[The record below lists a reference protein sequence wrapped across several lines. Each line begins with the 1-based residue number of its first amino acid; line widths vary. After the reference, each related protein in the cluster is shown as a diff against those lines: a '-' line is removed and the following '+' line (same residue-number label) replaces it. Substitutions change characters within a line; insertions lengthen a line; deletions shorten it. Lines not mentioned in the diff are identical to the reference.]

1 MSTASLP
8 LSATTRPLEL
18 AMRHDLGIHPLRF
31 SGRNYW
37 GVKDPVA
44 LRYYQLR
51 DEEYY
56 ILRQLDG
63 RTSLQQ
69 IQQRFEKQFAPSR
82 LDVRQL
88 QRFLGT
94 LHRQGLIVSLAPE
107 QGEQLLE
114 RRGRERRRQL
124 GQAAASI
131 LAIRF
136 RGIDPEPFLQWL
148 YPKVGWLFSRGAV
161 FCVLLSAL
169 AALTLAA
176 VQFETLQA
184 RLPNF
189 HAFFNAENA
198 VWLMVA
204 LALAKILHELGHAL
218 ACKRFGGECH
228 ELGVMLLVFTPCLYC
243 NVTDSWMMPNKWH
256 RAAIAAA
263 GMYVE
268 VALASVC
275 TFLWWFSEPGLF
287 NSMCLNLMFVSSVST
302 VLFNGNPLLRYDGY
316 YILSDL
322 LEAPNLQ
329 QRSSAV
335 VKRALMQWLL
345 DVDPPADRLIPE
357 GRRGVL
363 ATYAV
368 ASTLYRFVVI
378 FGILWFLHAVLKPY
392 RLELAA
398 DLIAA
403 VVVIG
408 LLVGPVTGGVSFLS
422 HPGWRREVNWLRFV
436 LLSAAATVL
445 LAVVLLVPL
454 PQRVYA
460 PAVVEPRG
468 AERLYVSVP
477 GKLVAGARYGDSVS
491 EGDIVAQLESLQLG
505 QEIVKLEGDVRR
517 QEKHLENLRRLQVT
531 DEEVGVQ
538 IPAAQEA
545 LQDLRQQLA
554 DRLDDRRKLT
564 IVSPRA
570 GVLLPPRQR
579 RDDLP
584 TEELPEWTG
593 TPLERENRNAWL
605 ATGTLLCLVGSPGEL
620 EGRLVI
626 DQADIDLVHVGQEV
640 RLRLDETPGEI
651 VTGKIE
657 EISQLD
663 LDVAPPELV
672 AAGVL
677 PMRAG
682 SESPQLAGT
691 AFLARV
697 TLDGH
702 DHPLLIRTTGEAKVL
717 VEPASLAWRLWRYLS
732 RTFRFEW

>member
-8 LSATTRPLEL
+8 LTAVTRPLDL
-18 AMRHDLGIHPLRF
+18 AMRRDLGVYPLRF

-63 RTSLQQ
+63 RTSLEE
-69 IQQRFEKQFAPSR
+69 IQQRFEKQFAPLR

-107 QGEQLLE
+107 QGEQLIE
-114 RRGRERRRQL
+114 RRGRERRRQYA
-124 GQAAASI
+124 QAAASI

-136 RGIDPEPFLQWL
+136 RGIDPEPFLVWL
-148 YPKVGWLFSRGAV
+148 YPKVGWFFSRGAAV
-161 FCVLLSAL
+161 CVLLLAL
-169 AALTLAA
+169 AAMTLAA
-176 VQFETLQA
+176 VQFETLQS
-184 RLPNF
+184 RLPDF
-189 HAFFNAENA
+189 HAFFNAQNA
-198 VWLMVA
+198 LWLMVA
-204 LALAKILHELGHAL
+204 LGLAKVLHELGHAL

-287 NSMCLNLMFVSSVST
+287 NSMCLNVMFVSSVST
-302 VLFNGNPLLRYDGY
+302 LLFNGNPLLRYDGY

-322 LEAPNLQ
+322 LETPNLQ
-329 QRSSAV
+329 QRSSSV
-335 VKRALMQWLL
+335 VKSALSQWLL
-345 DVDPPADRLIPE
+345 DVDPPVDRLMPE
-357 GRRGVL
+357 NRRGVL
-363 ATYAV
+363 AAYAV
-368 ASTLYRFVVI
+368 ASTIYRFVVI
-378 FGILWFLHAVLKPY
+378 FGILWFVREVLKPY
-392 RLELAA
+392 RLEIVAELVA
-398 DLIAA
+398 L
-403 VVVIG
+403 VVVVG
-408 LLVGPVTGGVSFLS
+408 LFVGPVMGAIAFLR
-422 HPGWRREVNWLRFV
+422 HPGRRREVNWLRFG
-436 LLSAAATVL
+436 LLSIAAAAL
-445 LAVVLLVPL
+445 MAVVLLVPL

-460 PAVVEPRG
+460 PVVVEPHD
-468 AERLYVSVP
+468 AERLYVSAP
-477 GKLVAGARYGDSVS
+477 GRLVEAARIGDSVA
-491 EGDIVAQLESLQLG
+491 EGDVVAELKNLELT
-505 QEIVKLEGDVRR
+505 QEIVALEGDVRR
-517 QEKHLENLRRLQVT
+517 QEKHLDNLRHLQVGNQ
-531 DEEVGVQ
+531 EAGAQ
-538 IPAAQEA
+538 IPAAREA
-545 LQDLRQQLA
+545 LADLRQQLA
-554 DRLDDRRKLT
+554 SRLEDRQKLT

-570 GVLLPPRQR
+570 GVLMPPRKR
-579 RDDLP
+579 RDEAP
-584 TEELPEWTG
+584 VEELPEWNG
-593 TPLERENRNAWL
+593 VPLDQENQGAWL
-605 ATGTLLCLVGSPGEL
+605 ETGTLLCLVGVPANL
-620 EGRLVI
+620 EGQLVI
-626 DQADIDLVHVGQEV
+626 DQADVDLVEVGQTV
-640 RLRLDETPGEI
+640 RLQLDEAPGEI
-651 VTGKIE
+651 VTGVIE

-677 PMRAG
+677 PMRG
-682 SESPQLAGT
+682 DSKTPQLAS
-691 AFLARV
+691 AAYLARV
-697 TLDGH
+697 RLDGH
-702 DHPLLIRTTGEAKVL
+702 EHPLRIRTTGEAKVL